1 MPAEPTTNVISL
13 ADRTRRSAT
22 PRARRQP
29 RPRPQ
34 PVAPMGAPLAAI
46 VESWRLALEEAN
58 KSPRTIEAYIG
69 AAETLLRYLRGH
81 DLPLDTEGVQ
91 AAHIRACLK
100 AELDRTSPVSAHKV
114 YRGLSVFWKWIAAE
128 GERTGES
135 PMTNV
140 EAPTVTKKV
149 KPPLTEEE
157 ISALLKA
164 CSGSSF
170 TDRRDTAIIRILI
183 DNGMRVSGLAGLRYV
198 PDNPQRNDVWP
209 SRHQL
214 RIRLKG
220 GDEHIAPIGKRAA
233 AALDRYLRMRAG
245 NRYAVELD
253 WLWLSPK
260 GQLTVR
266 GIQQMLDRR
275 GQQAGIEGRVHPHR
289 FRRTTAHMWL
299 EEGGDPLDLMQVAG
313 WRSLSMVQLYAAEK
327 AGDRARKVHARLSP
341 GDRI

>member
-1 MPAEPTTNVISL
+1 MPADPATNVI
-13 ADRTRRSAT
+13 AFDRARRSASPPAAQR
-22 PRARRQP
+22 PRARP
-29 RPRPQ
+29 K
-34 PVAPMGAPLAAI
+34 PVTPGGAPLATLI
-46 VESWRLALEEAN
+46 ESWRLALEEAN
-58 KSPRTIEAYIG
+58 KSPRTIEAYVG
-69 AAETLLRYLRGH
+69 SAHALLGYLRDH
-81 DLPLDTEGVQ
+81 DLPVHAEGVE
-91 AAHIRACLK
+91 AAHVRACLK

-114 YRGLSVFWKWIAAE
+114 YRALNVFWKWIAD
-128 GERTGES
+128 ERERHGES
-135 PMTNV
+135 PMINV
-140 EAPTVTKKV
+140 KAPQVATKV
-149 KPPLTEEE
+149 KPPLSEEE
-157 ISALLKA
+157 IAALLKV
-164 CSGSSF
+164 CSGAAF
-170 TDRRDTAIIRILI
+170 ADRRDTAIIRILV

-198 PDNPQRNDVWP
+198 PDNPERNDVWP

-233 AALDRYLRMRAG
+233 AALDRYLRVRAG
-245 NRYAVELD
+245 HRCAVELD

-260 GQLTVR
+260 GRLTVR

-275 GQQAGIEGRVHPHR
+275 GEQAGIEGQVHPHR

-313 WRSLSMVQLYAAEK
+313 WRSLSMVQHYAAEK